1 MYAVSSMWLLIPAA
15 AAPIFAL
22 DCLNMEARDQ

>member
-1 MYAVSSMWLLIPAA
+1 MLLGSAWLLIPAA

>member
-1 MYAVSSMWLLIPAA
+1 MLLGSVWLFIHAA

>member
-1 MYAVSSMWLLIPAA
+1 MLLGSMWLLILAA

-22 DCLNMEARDQ
+22 DCLNMEARDR